1 MTFRGHVSNGVV
13 ILPNSAGLPDGTLVD
28 VIPLNERGAAT
39 PATALLAAMEKVPK
53 IPREW
58 VDELE
63 QAIAA
68 GQRSPSPPIAFTDEP
83 ASSEK
88 G

>member
-13 ILPNSAGLPDGTLVD
+13 LLENAAGLPNGTLVE
-28 VIPLNERGAAT
+28 VTLLGERGANA
-39 PATALLAAMEKVPK
+39 AALIAAMEGLPR

-68 GQRSPSPPIAFTDEP
+68 GRRPPSAPAVFPDEP
-83 ASSEK
+83 ASPEND
-88 G
+88 